1 MQTGILAQNLDVSS
15 RQIRW
20 ENKPKAA
27 RFRRPNLAAA
37 QERRMDLH
45 LFVLCVLTFIIYLI
59 GALAYAARIA
69 GVRTRKI
76 AISFA
81 LFNVLVLVSRVAN
94 SFQGPFLS
102 KRIELNLLNG
112 GGQLFWDFQILML
125 SATLAA
131 IVGTLMVPTV
141 QRLFTRA
148 IQHFH
153 VNRSIPKL
161 MMHAFAK
168 GGLGYLKSSVTPP
181 SMEHVKGLKEKPA
194 VSLRV
199 IALNVVAQAFL
210 TVGVFASLYA
220 GIIAPE
226 FRVTA
231 LSLSAVINGVATI
244 LLFVLIDPQL
254 SVMTDDVVEGRISE
268 PSFRRAVVWLAASRV
283 VGTALAQVLL
293 VPAAMLI
300 AGIARII

>member
-1 MQTGILAQNLDVSS
+1 
-15 RQIRW
+15 
-20 ENKPKAA
+20 
-27 RFRRPNLAAA
+27 
-37 QERRMDLH
+37 MDTQLI
-45 LFVLCVLTFIIYLI
+45 VLCALTFVIYLI

-76 AISFA
+76 AVSFA
-81 LFNVLVLVSRVAN
+81 LFNVLVLVSRAAN

-102 KRIELNLLNG
+102 KRIELNLLNN
-112 GGQLFWDFQILML
+112 GQALFWDFQILMF

-131 IVGTLMVPTV
+131 IVGTLLVPTV

-153 VNRSIPKL
+153 ANRSIPKL
-161 MMHAFAK
+161 IMHVFAR
-168 GGLGYLKSSVTPP
+168 GGLNYIKTSVTVP
-181 SMEHVKGLKEKPA
+181 SVEHVKGFKEKSV
-194 VSLRV
+194 VSWQV
-199 IALNVVAQAFL
+199 IALNVAAQAFL

-220 GIIAPE
+220 GFIAPE

-268 PSFRRAVVWLAASRV
+268 AQFRRAVVWLAGSRI
-283 VGTALAQVLL
+283 VGTALAQLLL
-293 VPAAMLI
+293 VPAAILI
-300 AGIARII
+300 AEIARHI

>member
-1 MQTGILAQNLDVSS
+1 
-15 RQIRW
+15 
-20 ENKPKAA
+20 
-27 RFRRPNLAAA
+27 
-37 QERRMDLH
+37 MDTQLI
-45 LFVLCVLTFIIYLI
+45 VLCGLTFIIYLI

-76 AISFA
+76 AVSFA
-81 LFNVLVLVSRVAN
+81 LFNVLVLVSRAAN

-102 KRIELNLLNG
+102 KRIELNLLNNG
-112 GGQLFWDFQILML
+112 EALFWDFQVLMF

-131 IVGTLMVPTV
+131 IVGTLLVPTV

-148 IQHFH
+148 IMHFH
-153 VNRSIPKL
+153 ANRSIPKL
-161 MMHAFAK
+161 MMHVFAR
-168 GGLGYLKSSVTPP
+168 GGLNYIKTSVTIP
-181 SMEHVKGLKEKPA
+181 STEHVKGFKEKSV
-194 VSLRV
+194 VSLNV
-199 IALNVVAQAFL
+199 IFLNIAAQAFL

-220 GIIAPE
+220 GFIAPE

-254 SVMTDDVVEGRISE
+254 SIMTDDVVEGRISE
-268 PSFRRAVVWLAASRV
+268 AQFRRAVVWLAGSRI
-283 VGTALAQVLL
+283 VGTALAQLLL

-300 AGIARII
+300 AEIARHI

>member
-1 MQTGILAQNLDVSS
+1 
-15 RQIRW
+15 
-20 ENKPKAA
+20 
-27 RFRRPNLAAA
+27 
-37 QERRMDLH
+37 MDPQLV
-45 LFVLCVLTFIIYLI
+45 VLCVLTFIIYLI

-76 AISFA
+76 AVSFA
-81 LFNVLVLVSRVAN
+81 LFNVLVLVSRAAN

-102 KRIELNLLNG
+102 KRIELNLLEG
-112 GGQLFWDFQILML
+112 GGQLFWDFQILMF
-125 SATLAA
+125 SATMAA
-131 IVGTLMVPTV
+131 IVGTLLVPTV

-161 MMHAFAK
+161 IMHSFAR
-168 GGLGYLKSSVTPP
+168 GGLSYLKGSVTTP
-181 SMEHVKGLKEKPA
+181 SIEHVKGLKDKPV
-194 VSLRV
+194 VSFQI
-199 IALNVVAQAFL
+199 IALNIAAQAFL

-220 GIIAPE
+220 GFIAPE

-268 PSFRRAVVWLAASRV
+268 ASFRRAVVWLAASRI

-293 VPAAMLI
+293 VPAAMMI
-300 AGIARII
+300 AQIARII

>member
-1 MQTGILAQNLDVSS
+1 MIIDTQLI
-15 RQIRW
+15 
-20 ENKPKAA
+20 
-27 RFRRPNLAAA
+27 
-37 QERRMDLH
+37 
-45 LFVLCVLTFIIYLI
+45 VLCNLTFVIYLI

-76 AISFA
+76 AVSFA
-81 LFNVLVLVSRVAN
+81 LFNVLVLVSRAAN

-102 KRIELNLLNG
+102 KRIELNLLNNG
-112 GGQLFWDFQILML
+112 EALFWDFQVLMF

-153 VNRSIPKL
+153 ANRSIPKL
-161 MMHAFAK
+161 IMHVFAR
-168 GGLGYLKSSVTPP
+168 GGLNYIKDSVTAP
-181 SMEHVKGLKEKPA
+181 SVEHVKGLKEKSV
-194 VSLRV
+194 VSLSV
-199 IALNVVAQAFL
+199 ILLNVAAQAFL

-220 GIIAPE
+220 GFIAPE

-268 PSFRRAVVWLAASRV
+268 AQFRRAVVWLAGSRI
-283 VGTALAQVLL
+283 VGTALAQLLL

-300 AGIARII
+300 AEIARHI

>member
-1 MQTGILAQNLDVSS
+1 
-15 RQIRW
+15 
-20 ENKPKAA
+20 
-27 RFRRPNLAAA
+27 
-37 QERRMDLH
+37 MDLQ
-45 LFVLCVLTFIIYLI
+45 LIVLCVLTFIIYLI

-69 GVRTRKI
+69 GVRTRRI
-76 AISFA
+76 AVSFA
-81 LFNVLVLVSRVAN
+81 LFNVLVLVSRAAN

-102 KRIELNLLNG
+102 KRIELNLIEG
-112 GGQLFWDFQILML
+112 GGQLFWDFQILMA

-153 VNRSIPKL
+153 ANRSIPKL

-168 GGLGYLKSSVTPP
+168 GGLSYLKSSVTPP
-181 SMEHVKGLKEKPA
+181 SMEHVKGFKEKSIISA
-194 VSLRV
+194 RV
-199 IALNVVAQAFL
+199 IVLNIAAQAFL

-220 GIIAPE
+220 GYLAPE
-226 FRVTA
+226 FRLTA

-254 SVMTDDVVEGRISE
+254 SVMTDDVVEGRVSE
-268 PSFRRAVVWLAASRV
+268 ASFRRAVVWLAGSRIA
-283 VGTALAQVLL
+283 GTALAQLLL

-300 AGIARII
+300 AEVARWI

>member
-1 MQTGILAQNLDVSS
+1 
-15 RQIRW
+15 
-20 ENKPKAA
+20 
-27 RFRRPNLAAA
+27 
-37 QERRMDLH
+37 MDTQLI
-45 LFVLCVLTFIIYLI
+45 VLCVLTFIIYLI

-76 AISFA
+76 AVSLA
-81 LFNVLVLVSRVAN
+81 LFNVLVLVSRAAN

-102 KRIELNLLNG
+102 KRIELNLLNNG
-112 GGQLFWDFQILML
+112 EALFWDFQILMF

-153 VNRSIPKL
+153 INRSIPKL
-161 MMHAFAK
+161 MMHAFAR
-168 GGLGYLKSSVTPP
+168 GGLNYIKTSVTLP
-181 SMEHVKGLKEKPA
+181 SSEHVKGFKEK
-194 VSLRV
+194 SV
-199 IALNVVAQAFL
+199 ISWNVIVLNVAAQAFL

-220 GIIAPE
+220 GFIAPE

-268 PSFRRAVVWLAASRV
+268 ARFRRAVVWLAGSRI

-293 VPAAMLI
+293 VPAAILI
-300 AGIARII
+300 AEIARHI

>member
-1 MQTGILAQNLDVSS
+1 
-15 RQIRW
+15 
-20 ENKPKAA
+20 
-27 RFRRPNLAAA
+27 
-37 QERRMDLH
+37 MDLQ
-45 LFVLCVLTFIIYLI
+45 LIVLCGLTFVIYLI

-76 AISFA
+76 AVSFA
-81 LFNVLVLVSRVAN
+81 LFNVLVLVSRAAN

-102 KRIELNLLNG
+102 KRIELNLLNNG
-112 GGQLFWDFQILML
+112 EALFWDFQVLMF

-131 IVGTLMVPTV
+131 IVGTLLVPTV

-153 VNRSIPKL
+153 ANRSIPKL
-161 MMHAFAK
+161 IMHAFAR
-168 GGLGYLKSSVTPP
+168 GGLSYIKTSVTLP
-181 SMEHVKGLKEKPA
+181 STTEHVKGFMEKSV
-194 VSLRV
+194 VSWNV
-199 IALNVVAQAFL
+199 IILNIAAQAFL

-220 GIIAPE
+220 GFIAPE

-254 SVMTDDVVEGRISE
+254 SIMTDDVVEGRISE
-268 PSFRRAVVWLAASRV
+268 AQFRRAVVWLSGSRI
-283 VGTALAQVLL
+283 VGTALAQFLL

-300 AGIARII
+300 AEIARHI

>member
-1 MQTGILAQNLDVSS
+1 
-15 RQIRW
+15 
-20 ENKPKAA
+20 
-27 RFRRPNLAAA
+27 
-37 QERRMDLH
+37 MDSQL
-45 LFVLCVLTFIIYLI
+45 LVLCALTFVIYLI

-76 AISFA
+76 AVSFA
-81 LFNVLVLVSRVAN
+81 LFNVLVLVSRAAN

-102 KRIELNLLNG
+102 KRIEITLLKG
-112 GGQLFWDFQILML
+112 GGELFWDFQILMF

-141 QRLFTRA
+141 QRLFTKA

-153 VNRSIPKL
+153 QNRSIPKL
-161 MMHAFAK
+161 IMHVFAR
-168 GGLGYLKSSVTPP
+168 GGLNYIKTSVTVP
-181 SMEHVKGLKEKPA
+181 SVEHVKGFKEK
-194 VSLRV
+194 SV
-199 IALNVVAQAFL
+199 ISPGVVILNVAAQAFL

-220 GIIAPE
+220 GFIAPE

-268 PSFRRAVVWLAASRV
+268 AQFRRAVVWLAGSRIA
-283 VGTALAQVLL
+283 GTALAQLLL

-300 AGIARII
+300 AEIARFI

>member
-1 MQTGILAQNLDVSS
+1 
-15 RQIRW
+15 
-20 ENKPKAA
+20 
-27 RFRRPNLAAA
+27 
-37 QERRMDLH
+37 MDTQLI
-45 LFVLCVLTFIIYLI
+45 VLCGLTFVIYLI

-76 AISFA
+76 AVSFA
-81 LFNVLVLVSRVAN
+81 LFNVLVLVSRAAN

-102 KRIELNLLNG
+102 KRIELNLLNNG
-112 GGQLFWDFQILML
+112 EALFWDFQVLMF

-131 IVGTLMVPTV
+131 IVGTLLVPTV

-148 IQHFH
+148 IMHFH
-153 VNRSIPKL
+153 ANRSIPKL
-161 MMHAFAK
+161 MMHVFAR
-168 GGLGYLKSSVTPP
+168 GGLNYIKTSVTIP
-181 SMEHVKGLKEKPA
+181 STEHVKGFKEKSV
-194 VSLRV
+194 VSWNV
-199 IALNVVAQAFL
+199 IILNIAAQAFL

-220 GIIAPE
+220 GFIAPE

-254 SVMTDDVVEGRISE
+254 SIMTDDVVEGRISE
-268 PSFRRAVVWLAASRV
+268 AQFRRAVVWLAGSRI
-283 VGTALAQVLL
+283 VGTALAQLLL

-300 AGIARII
+300 AEIARHI

>member
-1 MQTGILAQNLDVSS
+1 
-15 RQIRW
+15 
-20 ENKPKAA
+20 
-27 RFRRPNLAAA
+27 
-37 QERRMDLH
+37 MDTQLI
-45 LFVLCVLTFIIYLI
+45 VLCALTFVIYLI

-76 AISFA
+76 AVSFA
-81 LFNVLVLVSRVAN
+81 LFNVLVLVSRAAN

-102 KRIELNLLNG
+102 KRIELNLLNS
-112 GGQLFWDFQILML
+112 GQALFWDFQILMF

-131 IVGTLMVPTV
+131 IVGTLLVPTV

-153 VNRSIPKL
+153 ANRSIPKL
-161 MMHAFAK
+161 IMHVFAR
-168 GGLGYLKSSVTPP
+168 GGLNYIKTSVTVP
-181 SMEHVKGLKEKPA
+181 SVEHVKGFKEKSV
-194 VSLRV
+194 VSWQV
-199 IALNVVAQAFL
+199 IALNVAAQAFL

-220 GIIAPE
+220 GFIAPE

-268 PSFRRAVVWLAASRV
+268 AQFRRAVVWLAGSRI
-283 VGTALAQVLL
+283 VGTALAQLLL
-293 VPAAMLI
+293 VPAAILI
-300 AGIARII
+300 AEIARHI

>member
-1 MQTGILAQNLDVSS
+1 
-15 RQIRW
+15 
-20 ENKPKAA
+20 
-27 RFRRPNLAAA
+27 
-37 QERRMDLH
+37 MDTQLI
-45 LFVLCVLTFIIYLI
+45 VLCVLTFVIYLI

-76 AISFA
+76 AVSFA
-81 LFNVLVLVSRVAN
+81 LFNVLVLVSRAAN

-102 KRIELNLLNG
+102 KRIELNLLNN
-112 GGQLFWDFQILML
+112 GQALFWDFQILMF

-131 IVGTLMVPTV
+131 IVGTLLVPTV

-153 VNRSIPKL
+153 ANRSIPKL
-161 MMHAFAK
+161 IMHVFAR
-168 GGLGYLKSSVTPP
+168 GGLNYIKTSVTVP
-181 SMEHVKGLKEKPA
+181 SVEHVKGFKEKSV
-194 VSLRV
+194 VSWQV
-199 IALNVVAQAFL
+199 IALNVAAQAFL

-220 GIIAPE
+220 GFIAPE

-268 PSFRRAVVWLAASRV
+268 AQFRRAVVWLAGSRI
-283 VGTALAQVLL
+283 VGTALAQLLL
-293 VPAAMLI
+293 VPAAILI
-300 AGIARII
+300 AEIARHI

>member
-1 MQTGILAQNLDVSS
+1 
-15 RQIRW
+15 
-20 ENKPKAA
+20 
-27 RFRRPNLAAA
+27 
-37 QERRMDLH
+37 MDIQLI
-45 LFVLCVLTFIIYLI
+45 VLCVLTFVIYLI

-76 AISFA
+76 AVSFA
-81 LFNVLVLVSRVAN
+81 LFNVLVLVSRAAN

-102 KRIELNLLNG
+102 KRIELNLLNNG
-112 GGQLFWDFQILML
+112 EALFWDFQVLMF

-131 IVGTLMVPTV
+131 IVGTLLVPTV

-148 IQHFH
+148 IMHFH
-153 VNRSIPKL
+153 ANRSIPKL
-161 MMHAFAK
+161 MLHVFAR
-168 GGLGYLKSSVTPP
+168 GGLNYIKTSVTIP
-181 SMEHVKGLKEKPA
+181 STEHVKGFKEKSV
-194 VSLRV
+194 VSLNV
-199 IALNVVAQAFL
+199 ILLNIAAQAFL

-220 GIIAPE
+220 GFIAPE

-254 SVMTDDVVEGRISE
+254 SIMTDDVVEGRISE
-268 PSFRRAVVWLAASRV
+268 AQFRRAVVWLAGSRI
-283 VGTALAQVLL
+283 VGTALAQLLL

-300 AGIARII
+300 AEIARHI

>member
-1 MQTGILAQNLDVSS
+1 MVVDTQLI
-15 RQIRW
+15 
-20 ENKPKAA
+20 
-27 RFRRPNLAAA
+27 
-37 QERRMDLH
+37 
-45 LFVLCVLTFIIYLI
+45 VLCILTFVIYLI

-76 AISFA
+76 AVSFA
-81 LFNVLVLVSRVAN
+81 LFNVLVLVSRAAN

-102 KRIELNLLNG
+102 KRIELNLLNNG
-112 GGQLFWDFQILML
+112 AALFWDFQLLMF

-131 IVGTLMVPTV
+131 IVGTLLVPTV

-153 VNRSIPKL
+153 ANRSIPKL
-161 MMHAFAK
+161 IMHVFAR
-168 GGLGYLKSSVTPP
+168 GGLSYIKDSVTIP
-181 SMEHVKGLKEKPA
+181 STQHVKGFKEKSV
-194 VSLRV
+194 VSLNV
-199 IALNVVAQAFL
+199 IILNVAAQAFL

-220 GIIAPE
+220 GFIAPE

-254 SVMTDDVVEGRISE
+254 SIMTDDVVEGRISE
-268 PSFRRAVVWLAASRV
+268 AQFRRAVVWLAGSRI
-283 VGTALAQVLL
+283 VGTALAQLLL
-293 VPAAMLI
+293 VPAAILI
-300 AGIARII
+300 AEIARHI

>member
-1 MQTGILAQNLDVSS
+1 MDAQL
-15 RQIRW
+15 I
-20 ENKPKAA
+20 
-27 RFRRPNLAAA
+27 
-37 QERRMDLH
+37 
-45 LFVLCVLTFIIYLI
+45 VLCGLTFVIYLI

-76 AISFA
+76 AVSFA
-81 LFNVLVLVSRVAN
+81 LFNVLVLVSRAAN

-102 KRIELNLLNG
+102 KRIELNLLNNG
-112 GGQLFWDFQILML
+112 EALFWDFQILMF

-153 VNRSIPKL
+153 TNRSIPKL
-161 MMHAFAK
+161 IMHMFAR
-168 GGLGYLKSSVTPP
+168 GGLNYIKTSVTVP
-181 SMEHVKGLKEKPA
+181 SVEHVKGFKEKSV
-194 VSLRV
+194 VSWQV
-199 IALNVVAQAFL
+199 IALNVAAQAFL

-220 GIIAPE
+220 GFIAPE

-268 PSFRRAVVWLAASRV
+268 AQFRRAVVWLAGSRI
-283 VGTALAQVLL
+283 VGTALAQLLL
-293 VPAAMLI
+293 VPAAILI
-300 AGIARII
+300 AEIARHI